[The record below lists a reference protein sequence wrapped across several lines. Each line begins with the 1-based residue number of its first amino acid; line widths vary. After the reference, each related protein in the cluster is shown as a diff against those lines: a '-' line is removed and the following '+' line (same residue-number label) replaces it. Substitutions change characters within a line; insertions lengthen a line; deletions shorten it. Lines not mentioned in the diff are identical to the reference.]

1 MLRKVGMPWEAQKV
15 THVISLVELPDQETN
30 EQSTV
35 VVVVLILDVEDLERA
50 LLLFTFEGEV
60 QPLCD
65 NIAPTTSL

>member
-1 MLRKVGMPWEAQKV
+1 MPWEGQKV

-50 LLLFTFEGEV
+50 LLLFSFE
-60 QPLCD
+60 
-65 NIAPTTSL
+65 